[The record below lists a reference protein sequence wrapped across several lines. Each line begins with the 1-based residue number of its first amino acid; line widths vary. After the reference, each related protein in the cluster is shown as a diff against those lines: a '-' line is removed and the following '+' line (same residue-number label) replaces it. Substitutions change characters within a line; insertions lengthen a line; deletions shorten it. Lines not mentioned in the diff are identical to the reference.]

1 MHGTNLGQVKVFN
14 LQRIRIFEI
23 MRTQINFVKKKF
35 VFLNMVIFIPDLE

>member
-23 MRTQINFVKKKF
+23 IRTQINFH
-35 VFLNMVIFIPDLE
+35 P